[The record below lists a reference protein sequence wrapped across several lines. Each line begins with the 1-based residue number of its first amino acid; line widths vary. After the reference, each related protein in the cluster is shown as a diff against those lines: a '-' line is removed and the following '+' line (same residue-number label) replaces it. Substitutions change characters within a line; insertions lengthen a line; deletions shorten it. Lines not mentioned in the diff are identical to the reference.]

1 MRTCFSGGNIFCV
14 LLQVDDLFHK
24 IDRRLRSSETE
35 FREHNVLSAAYML
48 SAAFYNLA
56 VPFFYCGIP
65 HCLGRGNILISMLF
79 FTVGAGTLIVFKFIR
94 SFPLTLQSGN
104 KNSRPLHGLLLCLF
118 CLLIFGPLLFCR

>member
-14 LLQVDDLFHK
+14 LLQGDDLFHK

-48 SAAFYNLA
+48 SAAYYNLA
-56 VPFFYCGIP
+56 VPFFHCGIP

-79 FTVGAGTLIVFKFIR
+79 FTVGAGTLIVFEFIR
-94 SFPLTLQSGN
+94 HIVPFP
-104 KNSRPLHGLLLCLF
+104 
-118 CLLIFGPLLFCR
+118 

>member
-56 VPFFYCGIP
+56 VPFFHCGIP

-79 FTVGAGTLIVFKFIR
+79 FTVGAGR
-94 SFPLTLQSGN
+94 SLYLNLYAISFLSPDATVRQQ
-104 KNSRPLHGLLLCLF
+104 K
-118 CLLIFGPLLFCR
+118 

>member
-48 SAAFYNLA
+48 SAAFYNLV
-56 VPFFYCGIP
+56 VPFFHCGIP

-79 FTVGAGTLIVFKFIR
+79 FTVGAGTLIYTPYR